1 MSSAFHASFSNARIE
16 LIKLKAPRI
25 EVMGDKE
32 VSHMTTDERRN
43 IVEVLT

>member
-1 MSSAFHASFSNARIE
+1 MSFAFCASFSNARIE
-16 LIKLKAPRI
+16 LIRLKVTRI

-43 IVEVLT
+43 IVEGLT